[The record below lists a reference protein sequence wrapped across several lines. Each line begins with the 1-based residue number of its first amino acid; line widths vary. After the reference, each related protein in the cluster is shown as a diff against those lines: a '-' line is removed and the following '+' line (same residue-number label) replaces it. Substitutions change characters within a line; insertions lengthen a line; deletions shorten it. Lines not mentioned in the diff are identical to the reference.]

1 MQAVNRIPIMEGALT
16 EFSLADILQVVSLG
30 RQFTGI
36 ELRREDN
43 STAAVILVKSGKVV
57 DAQALGMRGKEAFVR
72 LFDLDTVFFHV
83 FRTDTPAAMPEPI
96 GAIRTLLFEALEN
109 QRELGGGSRS
119 SDATK
124 VGPAPVPTPRVRPVP
139 GGRDAPSAT
148 HRFAAS
154 APPVPPVRP
163 ESKGAPA
170 PAQTRAQAAPPASP
184 YAVPGPGRVTDKPG
198 RRTGATSIAVA
209 GPKGG
214 AGKTTLA
221 LNLAV
226 SLARKG
232 RTVILVDTSTTG
244 DILGAIDGSDRARSD
259 VFEALAGRAKVE
271 DALLSTTISTLR
283 ILPSRWSAYCEA
295 AASDAELGGGWSP
308 LIASLGT
315 LAPLVIVDTP
325 AGMHGLTQQ
334 VLGACTHVI
343 GVLQCE
349 TFAQRSFPAFFRAI
363 EQLPEPQRPR
373 VLGVFLNML
382 QPAHPASVSAFRE
395 ASATFPSS
403 LLFET
408 AVPRNPA
415 FLTAAESGVPLR
427 LMDEDNPPAVTWL
440 FEAIAAEVIERLQ
453 LGPVE
458 PRPKRLLA

>member
-1 MQAVNRIPIMEGALT
+1 MQAANRIPIMEGALT

-43 STAAVILVKSGKVV
+43 TTAAVILVKSGKVV

-96 GAIRTLLFEALEN
+96 GAIRTLLFEALKN
-109 QRELGGGSRS
+109 QREPGGGSRPS
-119 SDATK
+119 ETTK
-124 VGPAPVPTPRVRPVP
+124 VVPAPVPTPRVRTVP
-139 GGRDAPSAT
+139 EGRHDASAT
-148 HRFAAS
+148 RPAAS
-154 APPVPPVRP
+154 APPASPVRP
-163 ESKGAPA
+163 EAKGAPP

-184 YAVPGPGRVTDKPG
+184 YAVSAQGRVTDKPG

-232 RTVILVDTSTTG
+232 RSVILVDTSTTG
-244 DILGAIDGSDRARSD
+244 DILGAIDSVDRARAD

-295 AASDAELGGGWSP
+295 VASDAELGGGWSP
-308 LIASLGT
+308 LLATLGT

-363 EQLPEPQRPR
+363 EQLPEPQRPH